1 IAGHGLDRDTRDSS
15 DGPGRRGGGPGR
27 RGTIAGRA
35 AVGAAAAGS
44 SAAGSAAVAGVGVGV
59 EARADA
65 ELLLD
70 PLLDLVGQVRVVPQ
84 EVAGVLL
91 TLAELVAL
99 VGVPGARLA
108 HDPLLH
114 AQVDQA
120 AFPADADAVKDVEFC
135 AAEWGCAL
143 VLQDLDAGPIADRV
157 GPVLERLDP
166 PHVQPDRGV
175 ELERLAAAG
184 RLRAVV
190 HHHSV

>member
-70 PLLDLVGQVRVVPQ
+70 PLLDLVGQVRVVAE
-84 EVAGVLL
+84 EVAGVFLA
-91 TLAELVAL
+91 LAELVAV
-99 VGVPGARLA
+99 VGVPSAGLA

-120 AFPADADAVKDVEFC
+120 AFPADADAVK
-135 AAEWGCAL
+135 
-143 VLQDLDAGPIADRV
+143 
-157 GPVLERLDP
+157 
-166 PHVQPDRGV
+166 
-175 ELERLAAAG
+175 
-184 RLRAVV
+184 
-190 HHHSV
+190 